1 MKKGASPA
9 PRGRPR
15 AFDRDA
21 ALDIATRLFWEKGYD
36 ATSISDLTEAMGIGA
51 PSLYAAFGS
60 KDELYKAA
68 LASYGSRYGGIV
80 WDDFRAAD
88 TAREAVKA
96 YLINSASAL
105 TGCVLDLPRGCMA
118 TLARVDCKEHP
129 ELAELLRSNRAI
141 GFAQLEERIRKA
153 AADGELPAAAVAQ
166 LATFTQMVQSGMSVL
181 ARDGATRAE
190 LESAVEVA
198 LAGWDAIASPGASR
212 SARASGGAAPDRA
225 RRRSP
230 ATG

>member
-1 MKKGASPA
+1 M
-9 PRGRPR
+9 
-15 AFDRDA
+15 
-21 ALDIATRLFWEKGYD
+21 RLFWEKGYD

-60 KDELYKAA
+60 KDELYRAA
-68 LASYGSRYGGIV
+68 LESYGSRYGGIV
-80 WDDFRAAD
+80 WDDFLAAE

-96 YLINSASAL
+96 YLVNSASAL

-118 TLARVDCKEHP
+118 TLARVDGKEHP
-129 ELAELLRSNRAI
+129 ELAELVRVNRAL
-141 GFAQLEERIRKA
+141 GFARIEERIERA
-153 AADGELPAAAVAQ
+153 AAEGELPAAAVTP

-190 LESAVEVA
+190 LEAAVEVA
-198 LAGWDAIASPGASR
+198 LAGWDAMVSSGAPR
-212 SARASGGAAPDRA
+212 SARASAGGAPDRA